1 MADFPFDAVGFD
13 LDGTLIESHRDLG
26 TAVNHALALGG
37 FAHVPIDH
45 ASDLI
50 GGGAKVML
58 AKALDAQGGVAK
70 DEFRRLY
77 KEMLAYYGENYAVH
91 TSPYPGVVEALDEL
105 ARRGVRIG
113 VVTNKFEEFARGI
126 LDTLGLLD
134 RFDCVIGG
142 DSLGKGPDGA
152 YLAKPAPDPILKLRE
167 SCGGGRI
174 VYVGDS
180 SYDMRAA
187 RAAGVPVVAAC
198 YGYCDK
204 SPDELGADATI
215 DSFAEL
221 IPVLEALG

>member
-1 MADFPFDAVGFD
+1 MADFPFDAIGFD

-37 FAHVPIDH
+37 FVSVPIDH

-50 GGGAKVML
+50 GGGAKLML
-58 AKALDAQGGVAK
+58 AKALDAQGGVAE

-77 KEMLAYYGENYAVH
+77 KAMLAFYGKNYANH
-91 TSPYPGVVEALDEL
+91 TRPYPGVVEALDEL
-105 ARRGVRIG
+105 ARRGVRLG

-126 LDTLGLLD
+126 LDMLGLSG

-142 DSLGKGPDGA
+142 DTLGKGPDGK
-152 YLAKPAPDPILKLRE
+152 YLAKPAPDPIVKVRE
-167 SCGGGRI
+167 RCGGGRFA
-174 VYVGDS
+174 YVGDS
-180 SYDMRAA
+180 SYDIRAA

-204 SPDELGADATI
+204 PRDEFGADVMI

-221 IPVLEALG
+221 IPALERLG